1 MPNLSKASLIK
12 AGQGLTGSGRASRAS
27 KVELLEKVSFF
38 AECTKKELAQI
49 ADATAEVHVPSGTVV
64 VEQGD
69 RGDRFYVIA
78 EGLAYVLVDGKK
90 VASIHPGSFFGEMAL
105 LDQGPRTA
113 TVRTELPTRLLV
125 LDAGNFVALVK
136 DNPSVALKIMRGLA
150 ERLRAAEAAPT
161 H

>member
-1 MPNLSKASLIK
+1 LPNLTKSSLTT
-12 AGQGLTGSGRASRAS
+12 AGRASRAR
-27 KVELLEKVSFF
+27 KVELLENVSLFT
-38 AECTKKELAQI
+38 ECSKRELAQI
-49 ADATAEVHVPSGTVV
+49 ADATVEVRVPSGTVV
-64 VEQGD
+64 VEQGAP
-69 RGDRFYVIA
+69 GDKFYVIA
-78 EGLAYVLVDGKK
+78 EGLAYVTLDGKK

-113 TVRTELPTRLLV
+113 TVTAELPTRLLV
-125 LDAGNFVALVK
+125 LDSRSFVAVVK